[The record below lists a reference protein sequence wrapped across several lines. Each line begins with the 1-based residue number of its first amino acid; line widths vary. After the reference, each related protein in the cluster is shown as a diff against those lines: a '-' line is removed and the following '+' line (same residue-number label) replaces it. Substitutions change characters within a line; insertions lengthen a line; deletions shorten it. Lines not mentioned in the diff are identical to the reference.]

1 MVAEFVDGISLTDMI
16 ANGREH
22 LQEPVIA
29 YIIKNV
35 LQALQFMHSLGVI
48 HRDVKSDQILLSL
61 TGDILLGM

>member
-22 LQEPVIA
+22 LREPVIA